1 MVGLSLMHIE
11 DVHVAITL
19 AIELPVR
26 SGLSATRIESLEA
39 PWYSLWF
46 CVDVS
51 FVLGISV
58 QHGTLLNLG
67 SL

>member
-19 AIELPVR
+19 ATELPVR
-26 SGLSATRIESLEA
+26 SGLSATRNESLEA
-39 PWYSLWF
+39 PWYSLWCF
-46 CVDVS
+46 VDVS

-58 QHGTLLNLG
+58 QRGALPNLG
-67 SL
+67 LL